1 MHSHQLASHAI
12 GVLAVLAAPVSA
24 FFKVPCVAP
33 VVVERADPVISPG
46 KVSSHAHT
54 VMGGNG
60 FGFSM
65 NFAQARAAT
74 CSTCKAKG
82 DNSNYWVPTLY
93 FQASNGS
100 FISVKQSGG
109 MLVYYQ

>member
-1 MHSHQLASHAI
+1 MYYNMITTALALLVTA
-12 GVLAVLAAPVSA
+12 AAPAAA
-24 FFKVPCVAP
+24 FFKVPCTSP

-65 NFAQARAAT
+65 NYAQARAAS

-82 DNSNYWVPTLY
+82 DNSNYWVPSLY

-100 FISVKQSGG
+100 FISVRQNGG